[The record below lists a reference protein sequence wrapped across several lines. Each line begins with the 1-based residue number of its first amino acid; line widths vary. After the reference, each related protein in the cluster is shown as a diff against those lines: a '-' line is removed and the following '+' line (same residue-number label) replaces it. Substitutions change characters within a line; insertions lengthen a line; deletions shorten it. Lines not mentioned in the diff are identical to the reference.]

1 MELPEIVPPR
11 QRPISP
17 AFYNPQNTPDHNGQ
31 YIMFQ
36 SNRNPTPHI
45 SNEVEDPESEET
57 LLLRNEGNQDTN
69 GYIVINRNESE
80 NDTKEIT
87 SVQIPQQHRTRTI
100 TTGNFEDLYKGAT
113 EK

>member
-17 AFYNPQNTPDHNGQ
+17 AFYPQNIPDHNGQ

-36 SNRNPTPHI
+36 SNQNQTHPI
-45 SNEVEDPESEET
+45 SNDVEDPESEET
-57 LLLRNEGNQDTN
+57 SLLRNEGNRDTN

-80 NDTKEIT
+80 NDTEEIT